1 MTCKANGESA
11 VPLMA
16 ARPRPPSN
24 MASATTAFGALRALP
39 SSGNPEEDDHAERN
53 LAKPGTRGGKSSNRR
68 GKYMLLGLALATW
81 MESYTYDG
89 VNLVLPD
96 MAGTLGVS
104 QDQASWILTT
114 YLSAL
119 VFGVPL

>member
-1 MTCKANGESA
+1 
-11 VPLMA
+11 
-16 ARPRPPSN
+16 
-24 MASATTAFGALRALP
+24 
-39 SSGNPEEDDHAERN
+39 
-53 LAKPGTRGGKSSNRR
+53 
-68 GKYMLLGLALATW
+68 
-81 MESYTYDG
+81 
-89 VNLVLPD
+89 